1 MANRLAKESSD
12 YLLKHSTNPVDWF
25 PWSDEAFELA
35 KKLDKPLFISIGYF
49 SCHWCSVMERESFTD
64 NKTANFMNKH
74 FLDV

>member
-35 KKLDKPLFISIGYF
+35 KKLDKPLFISIKI
-49 SCHWCSVMERESFTD
+49 RKQT
-64 NKTANFMNKH
+64 
-74 FLDV
+74 